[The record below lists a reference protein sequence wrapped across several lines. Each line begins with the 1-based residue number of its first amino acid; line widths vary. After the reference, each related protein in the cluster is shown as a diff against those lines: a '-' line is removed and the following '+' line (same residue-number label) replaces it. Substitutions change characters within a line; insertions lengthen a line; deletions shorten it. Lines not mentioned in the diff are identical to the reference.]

1 MAEPSDLTWQ
11 VLAIIAVL
19 LSLASTALTIRGQLG
34 SKRRDAETRSL
45 LQVEQSLGCK
55 VDHAAISEL
64 LKGLAAASQ
73 KQSEATAGLSLA
85 VMQLSLQ
92 TANDAKSAEA
102 RHNEMLRM
110 MAQAESRHVQVMQQ
124 YVEALQAI
132 RGTRT

>member
-1 MAEPSDLTWQ
+1 MTDPSDFTWQ
-11 VLAIIAVL
+11 VIAVL
-19 LSLASTALTIRGQLG
+19 AALMALASSALAIRSQLAG
-34 SKRRDAETRSL
+34 KKRDAVTRAL
-45 LQVEQSLGCK
+45 LQVDQSIGCK
-55 VDHAAISEL
+55 VDHTAISDL

-110 MAQAESRHVQVMQQ
+110 MSQAEQRHSQLMEHFI
-124 YVEALQAI
+124 EALQAI
-132 RGTRT
+132 RGVRA